1 MNASKPTS
9 TTRREFIRS
18 TTTAAAALA
27 MAAPAVLVPTRGFA
41 QNSDTL
47 KVGLVGCGGRGSGA
61 AGDAIAADSNLI
73 VTALG
78 DAFDE
83 TVRSAATRLKAAHGD
98 RVQVPQD
105 KMFSGLDAFKKV
117 IDSDIDVVLLASPPG
132 FRPEHLRYAIE
143 KGKHVFCEKPVA
155 TDSPGVRHVLESVRM
170 SKEKKLNI
178 VTGFCWRYDM
188 PRRALY
194 EKVHEGALGQLQA
207 VYGTYLTGPVKPM
220 TPGDR
225 KPAGM
230 SDLEWQ
236 IRHWMNFNWL
246 AGDGYVEQCIHTV
259 DKLMWA
265 FQDKPPAKCSATGGR
280 VRVPDDGNIFDHMT
294 VVYEWPNGARGI
306 VAQRQIPGCYNDNSD
321 FLLGTEGRAVSGW
334 GDPVIRVGDEIKWRY
349 RGEKPNMYV
358 VEHQFLYRS
367 IRKGEFYND
376 GEWMASS
383 TLAGIMG
390 RMAAYTGQEVTWEQA
405 LNSKQRLVPEAMTW
419 DMAWKPEPLA
429 IPGITKLV

>member
-1 MNASKPTS
+1 MNISKSNS
-9 TTRREFIRS
+9 TNRREFLRS
-18 TTTAAAALA
+18 TTAAAAFAL
-27 MAAPAVLVPTRGFA
+27 AAPAILTPSRGFA
-41 QNSDTL
+41 QNSDTI
-47 KVGLVGCGGRGSGA
+47 KIGLVGCGGRGSGA
-61 AGDAIAADSNLI
+61 AGDAIAADKNLI
-73 VTALG
+73 LTAVG
-78 DAFDE
+78 DAFDN
-83 TVRSAATRLKAAHGD
+83 TVRSGTARLKAAHGD
-98 RVQVPQD
+98 RVQVSPEKQ
-105 KMFSGLDAFKKV
+105 FSGLDAFKKV

-155 TDSPGVRHVLESVRM
+155 TDSPGIRSVLETVRM
-170 SKEKKLNI
+170 SYEKKLNI
-178 VTGFCWRYDM
+178 VTGFCWRYDL
-188 PRRALY
+188 PRRAFY
-194 EKVHEGALGQLQA
+194 EQVHAGTLGELQA

-220 TPGDR
+220 TPGDK

-265 FQDKPPAKCSATGGR
+265 FNDVPPAKCTATGGR
-280 VRVPDDGNIFDHMT
+280 VRIPDDGNIFDHMT
-294 VVYEWPNGARGI
+294 AVYEWADGARGV

-321 FLLGTEGRAVSGW
+321 FLLGSKAKGFSGW
-334 GDPVIRVGDEIKWRY
+334 GNPTIKAGDEVKWRY
-349 RGEKPNMYV
+349 RGDKPNMYV
-358 VEHQFLYRS
+358 VEHEYLYRS

-376 GEWMASS
+376 GKWMANS

-405 LNSKQRLVPEAMTW
+405 MNSEQRLVPESMTW
-419 DMAWKPEPLA
+419 DMDWTPEPLA